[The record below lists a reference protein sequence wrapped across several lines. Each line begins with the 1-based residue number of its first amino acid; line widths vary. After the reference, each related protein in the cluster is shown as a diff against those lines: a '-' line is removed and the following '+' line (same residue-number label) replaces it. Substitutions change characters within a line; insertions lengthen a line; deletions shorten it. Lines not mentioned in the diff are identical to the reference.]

1 VTVSAVFMAPVEL
14 IASTTGV
21 AMNPDPVIAI
31 DVWTLADAVV
41 GVILDTVGN
50 ILPVTDWPL
59 TNNESAVIVA
69 PAGIVTVFPDAA
81 IVIVPAASVMIL
93 DPLLFWIV
101 SFFRILATSY
111 LAVAG
116 LSPTKGSSAN
126 AM

>member
-1 VTVSAVFMAPVEL
+1 MAPVEL

-21 AMNPDPVIAI
+21 AMNPEPVIAI
-31 DVWTLADAVV
+31 DVWTLAEAVV
-41 GVILDTVGN
+41 GLILDTVGN
-50 ILPVTDWPL
+50 ILPVTVWPL

-69 PAGIVTVFPDAA
+69 PAGMVTVLPDAA

-93 DPLLFWIV
+93 EPLLFWIV